1 MWDPKK
7 ILVHTEAGRCF
18 VFKGASLSAYKLVKR
33 PQTMSDVTPE
43 EIYRTLC
50 TDGWLLKQE
59 EDVAKIDRVYA
70 EQAAAKWARLFRA
83 VYLILILLFFFFRS
97 LN

>member
-1 MWDPKK
+1 
-7 ILVHTEAGRCF
+7 
-18 VFKGASLSAYKLVKR
+18 
-33 PQTMSDVTPE
+33 MSDRADAQE
-43 EIYRTLC
+43 YLKICEDALKE
-50 TDGWLLKQE
+50 TDDAILAAVMRESAAEAAAAEAAAAEAATKEALAK

-83 VYLILILLFFFFRS
+83 VYLILILLFVFFRS

>member
-1 MWDPKK
+1 
-7 ILVHTEAGRCF
+7 
-18 VFKGASLSAYKLVKR
+18 
-33 PQTMSDVTPE
+33 MSDVNPEESYSETMCNVNPE
-43 EIYRTLC
+43 EI
-50 TDGWLLKQE
+50 
-59 EDVAKIDRVYA
+59 AKIDRVYA

>member
-1 MWDPKK
+1 
-7 ILVHTEAGRCF
+7 VNRSE
-18 VFKGASLSAYKLVKR
+18 
-33 PQTMSDVTPE
+33 TMSDVNPEESYSETMCNVNPE
-43 EIYRTLC
+43 EI
-50 TDGWLLKQE
+50 
-59 EDVAKIDRVYA
+59 AKIDRVYA